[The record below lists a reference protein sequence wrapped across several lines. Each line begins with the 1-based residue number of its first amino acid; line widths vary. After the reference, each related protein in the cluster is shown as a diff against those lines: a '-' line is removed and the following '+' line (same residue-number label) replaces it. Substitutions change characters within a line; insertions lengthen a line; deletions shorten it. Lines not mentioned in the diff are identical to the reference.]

1 MSPELTDLLEMA
13 KKAGDILREGYGKKH
28 EIDHKGS
35 INLVT
40 EIDQRSETYLVA
52 EIKGKFP
59 DHTIVAEESGKHK
72 GSQHACWYI
81 DPLDGT
87 SNYAHDIP
95 IFSVSIAFEVDGE
108 IQLAVVYDPLRDEC
122 FSAQKGKGAWLND
135 KKISTTHIDNL
146 SDGLLTTGFPYDIRT
161 TKEDNL
167 ENYAYFAK
175 HAHAV
180 RRLGSAALDLCYVAA
195 GRFDGYWELTTGP
208 WDIAAGILIVREAGG
223 KVTDTQ
229 GSADLLHPPYAVV
242 ATGPGIHA
250 ALLEGLNRNM
260 N

>member
-1 MSPELTDLLEMA
+1 MLPKLTVLLEMA
-13 KKAGDILREGYGKKH
+13 KEAGKILRDGYGKKH

-40 EIDQRSETYLVA
+40 EIDQKSETYLVKTIR
-52 EIKGKFP
+52 EKFP
-59 DHTIVAEESGKHK
+59 EHTIIAEESGKHQ
-72 GSQHACWYI
+72 GSNHACWYI

-95 IFSVSIAFEVDGE
+95 IFSVSIAFEVEGE
-108 IQLAVVYDPLRDEC
+108 IQLGVVYDPLREEC
-122 FSAQKGKGAWLND
+122 FYAEKGKGAWLNE
-135 KKISTTHIDNL
+135 KKISTTHIEDL

-167 ENYAYFAK
+167 ANYAYFAK

-223 KVTDTQ
+223 KVTDIT
-229 GSADLLHPPYAVV
+229 GKSNPLHPPYGLV

-250 ALLEGLNRNM
+250 ALLEGLNRKTD
-260 N
+260 